1 MATHSS
7 ILAWRIPWTEEP
19 GGLQSMR
26 SQSQTQWSDQHFT
39 SVVLDNKMY
48 FVVLCIHHY
57 PQLFPSVKLKLYQC
71 FVLIFIFKT
80 FIKYGNFI
88 HYFFKYSTCFTVS
101 SSGTPTVC
109 MLVCMMVSYRP
120 LMLCS
125 LFFSLF
131 LCCFSD
137 LIIFTIL
144 LTSLLI
150 LFSVHKSDFESLS
163 GFFYISH
170 FTFSSKLLFAPL
182 CFLPLI
188 DISLCSYFIFL
199 TFSMLSFSSSNVFK
213 IVI

>member
-1 MATHSS
+1 MCL
-7 ILAWRIPWTEEP
+7 IK
-19 GGLQSMR
+19 GLFEFIR
-26 SQSQTQWSDQHFT
+26 LGVHQTFWIITVIS
-39 SVVLDNKMY
+39 
-48 FVVLCIHHY
+48 
-57 PQLFPSVKLKLYQC
+57 
-71 FVLIFIFKT
+71 
-80 FIKYGNFI
+80 
-88 HYFFKYSTCFTVS
+88 FFK
-101 SSGTPTVC
+101 SGEISDIIFFSNIMFFLSYTPVWNFHNAYVGP
-109 MLVCMMVSYRP
+109 LVGV
-120 LMLCS
+120 LQVFKLCS

-170 FTFSSKLLFAPL
+170 FTSSSKLLFAPL

-188 DISLCSYFIFL
+188 DISLCPYFIFL